1 MRLTRLKK
9 TAIATVISLQL
20 FGFSQVAAAQ
30 SNIPEIAPI
39 MYDTLGGGLE
49 GELLFID
56 VGSDS
61 FLLEK
66 DKWQSIQIFAESAVG
81 LPNSEAA
88 FRSATR
94 YPDNTPLNNH
104 YIALMDTF
112 ASIHSLGGN
121 WNHKIYPDAINLA
134 TKLANYSDIHLA
146 LIQPFIDGLTSLQ
159 NASLIGD
166 LQAAEQ
172 SRQTTIAFL
181 NVFINFVDGNL
192 TSTESLVDQI
202 ITFQSDLTTQSG
214 QLNQSEM
221 TLGDI
226 LNKEEPA
233 NIRARIAKLRER
245 IERLNDAVDDK
256 KRDIGLTAIGGPL
269 ALLIGGSIQGAQ
281 LESLQDDIRDIES
294 QIDTQNKEL
303 AHASKLATSYEIAKY
318 QVEGMN
324 TKIQDA
330 LRNVRT
336 IQVHW
341 QELHADMSSL
351 RDVLNELDS
360 ENALR
365 NANVVV
371 AGIVSSPLANNASNS
386 WINISNKAKT
396 FLQNAYLPISKQ

>member
-1 MRLTRLKK
+1 MKLIKLKK

-20 FGFSQVAAAQ
+20 FGFSQVATAD
-30 SNIPEIAPI
+30 SKVPEISPI

-49 GELLFID
+49 GAPLFID

-66 DKWQSIQIFAESAVG
+66 DKWQSIQMFAESAVG

-94 YPDNTPLNNH
+94 YPNSTPLNNH
-104 YIALMDTF
+104 YIALMGTF
-112 ASIHSLGGN
+112 GSIYSLGES
-121 WNHKIYPDAINLA
+121 WNRKIYPDAINLA

-146 LIQPFIDGLTSLQ
+146 LIQPFINGLTSLQ
-159 NASLIGD
+159 NASLSGD
-166 LQAAEQ
+166 LTAAEQ
-172 SRQTTIAFL
+172 NRQTTIAFL
-181 NVFINFVDGNL
+181 NTFINFVDGNL
-192 TSTESLVDQI
+192 TSTELLVDQI
-202 ITFQSDLTTQSG
+202 IAFQSGLTTQSG
-214 QLNQSEM
+214 QLNQSGV

-233 NIRARIAKLRER
+233 NIRSRIVKLKEKIAKLNED
-245 IERLNDAVDDK
+245 ISDK
-256 KRDIGLTAIGGPL
+256 ERDIALTAIGGPL

-281 LESLQDDIRDIES
+281 LDSLKDAVKDIES
-294 QIDTQNKEL
+294 QISTQNKEL
-303 AHASKLATSYEIAKY
+303 AHASKLATSYEVAKY

-324 TKIQDA
+324 TKIKDA
-330 LRNVRT
+330 LRNVRS

-341 QELHADMSSL
+341 QALHSDMSSL
-351 RDVLNELDS
+351 RDVLKELDG
-360 ENALR
+360 ENGLR

-371 AGIVSSPLANNASNS
+371 AGIVSSPLASNASNS
-386 WINISNKAKT
+386 WINISNKAKA